1 MKRITMLMGLMLC
14 SIFAVQSQTTN
25 VNSSRTV
32 QPSTPTVSMADVLER
47 YNNLDTST
55 NLVPTD
61 VFTPVELQMLRG
73 HLNST
78 SGERMAVLLTED
90 FVDIT
95 TLPGAGYDL
104 INVSDAPGATDW
116 LQGNDGVFPAQSG
129 APTEYIAANFNN
141 TGGSVINNFM
151 ITPPLDLENGDEI
164 IFWSR
169 STETTPGFDFPD
181 RLEVRID
188 PTGADTDPANSTDVG
203 SYTELLLE
211 INPTLA
217 SMGYPEVWTQFTATV
232 SGLSGT
238 VNTRVAFRYWVTN
251 AGPFGSNSDYI
262 GIDSLVIQEG
272 GTTPPPATGMA
283 FAAEGIDDEYINFDI
298 ATPAG
303 YSVVGPSTII
313 YECGTVVDPTNSN
326 LGIVLGEN
334 GDVSS
339 LDFTTGVY
347 TPIGSL
353 PVPAGT
359 FWAAMDV
366 DSSGQVYALALDS
379 LTATSTL
386 YSVDLTALTST
397 MIGATGIAFNFALGI
412 DENDVAYSVSNTT
425 DSLYTIDLTSGVAT
439 LVGPTGVDT
448 EFGQELS
455 FDGNTNTMYLAA
467 FNNGIFNGE
476 WRSVDTATGA
486 TTSLGEFAP
495 AGFKQITW
503 VEIPVVVTNDECM
516 NAIAMSCGDVEVGD
530 TSTNTDTGGFNDSP
544 DAWYSYTGSG
554 DPEFVT
560 FSLCDGGTAYDS
572 RLTVY
577 DVCGGVEIALNDDAC
592 GLQSEVSFL
601 SDGTTTY
608 FVAVEGFGTG
618 DAGAFSLEVSCNPVA
633 ANDLCDDAI
642 AVSCGDVISGSTN
655 FATIDD
661 AVAGNC
667 DDTFDPTPF
676 LPTVEVVSPG
686 VWYSYTEP
694 IPGFVQDITLDL
706 CDAADF
712 DTKISVYSGDC
723 GALVCVAANDD
734 NDDCTGFTSTVE
746 FQSDGISTYYILV
759 HGFNQTG
766 NFDLSVNCAPV
777 PPPNDMI
784 VNSIDVDEIGFPYTD
799 PAVNMPGATVEAGG
813 TPADCDNAGVRGVWY
828 NFVPEMGGTATASVT
843 TPAAYTSVTFYTAP
857 DEDSVETDL
866 VLVDYFDNQCVPGAD
881 ASILVT
887 AGQPYYVYVAN
898 QGGVTDIVID
908 GDFYLGIGD
917 TEIQGFS
924 YFPNPAENQ
933 LNLRSGGGTIE
944 SAIIYNI
951 LGQEVLSE
959 RVGSSDAQL
968 NVANLSVGTYILKVV
983 VDGELGIYKIVKQ

>member
-1 MKRITMLMGLMLC
+1 MKKITILIALLACTLGFAQESVRETSRITIEDVPTERLANLPMYHNAFTPLPGDTPEGGDIWTVTVSVPGFGDEVSWELRDDLGVAILSGGPIATGGSETLMVNTSSSPLEFFIE
-14 SIFAVQSQTTN
+14 SIGTFN
-25 VNSSRTV
+25 DN
-32 QPSTPTVSMADVLER
+32 TPTWEVSCSGVVATTGTLAGGTDATESGLVCGVGLPPVCGGENLTNAFENAFFSSPGTFPDQVIAGDLTVPADSDFT
-47 YNNLDTST
+47 LDT
-55 NLVPTD
+55 
-61 VFTPVELQMLRG
+61 M
-73 HLNST
+73 
-78 SGERMAVLLTED
+78 LTEIWVNPGQTILS
-90 FVDIT
+90 VDIT
-95 TLPGAGYDL
+95 IYGDAAGSPDTGNVITTFAGLAPDSQTNVGSNFGFDIYDVSFDMGGLSLSGQPGTTTEYWVSMYIFASDNNDAGW
-104 INVSDAPGATDW
+104 GATSVSSVANN
-116 LQGNDGVFPAQSG
+116 LHFSLDGGV
-129 APTEYIAANFNN
+129 TW
-141 TGGSVINNFM
+141 T
-151 ITPPLDLENGDEI
+151 LD
-164 IFWSR
+164 
-169 STETTPGFDFPD
+169 
-181 RLEVRID
+181 
-188 PTGADTDPANSTDVG
+188 
-203 SYTELLLE
+203 
-211 INPTLA
+211 
-217 SMGYPEVWTQFTATV
+217 
-232 SGLSGT
+232 T
-238 VNTRVAFRYWVTN
+238 VNDVVAT
-251 AGPFGSNSDYI
+251 YI
-262 GIDSLVIQEG
+262 G
-272 GTTPPPATGMA
+272 TCA
-283 FAAEGIDDEYINFDI
+283 N
-298 ATPAG
+298 
-303 YSVVGPSTII
+303 
-313 YECGTVVDPTNSN
+313 
-326 LGIVLGEN
+326 
-334 GDVSS
+334 
-339 LDFTTGVY
+339 
-347 TPIGSL
+347 
-353 PVPAGT
+353 
-359 FWAAMDV
+359 
-366 DSSGQVYALALDS
+366 
-379 LTATSTL
+379 
-386 YSVDLTALTST
+386 
-397 MIGATGIAFNFALGI
+397 
-412 DENDVAYSVSNTT
+412 
-425 DSLYTIDLTSGVAT
+425 
-439 LVGPTGVDT
+439 
-448 EFGQELS
+448 
-455 FDGNTNTMYLAA
+455 
-467 FNNGIFNGE
+467 
-476 WRSVDTATGA
+476 
-486 TTSLGEFAP
+486 
-495 AGFKQITW
+495 
-503 VEIPVVVTNDECM
+503 NDECSG
-516 NAIAMSCGDVEVGD
+516 AIAMSCGDVETGD

>member
-1 MKRITMLMGLMLC
+1 MKKTTYLWAIMCLMVSTLVAQTPAEMSEIQAANAVENSDVNVQELLDRLAATGSSPLADTQVFSLEERI
-14 SIFAVQSQTTN
+14 A
-25 VNSSRTV
+25 
-32 QPSTPTVSMADVLER
+32 
-47 YNNLDTST
+47 
-55 NLVPTD
+55 
-61 VFTPVELQMLRG
+61 LQQYYRQQ
-73 HLNST
+73 NST
-78 SGERMAVLLTED
+78 STRMANIIPNAGLTESFAVVVGD
-90 FVDIT
+90 FFYDPTDGVNGGPGGDCTTTSSGNPGDYPNCGCFTTT
-95 TLPGAGYDL
+95 TLTGTDLEVEFLSFNVFGTFDSLQIFDGPDTASPMIYDSNLNADTDTLAGM
-104 INVSDAPGATDW
+104 
-116 LQGNDGVFPAQSG
+116 
-129 APTEYIAANFNN
+129 IAANGGDAVFVSTTGALTFLFESTTVVNTCGWEVEVVPPG
-141 TGGSVINNFM
+141 TGGGGGGGGGGDNVFAYDAGFCSMDMGTFDVAGPYTINVVGTSSTSIFS
-151 ITPPLDLENGDEI
+151 GDYD
-164 IFWSR
+164 
-169 STETTPGFDFPD
+169 G
-181 RLEVRID
+181 
-188 PTGADTDPANSTDVG
+188 
-203 SYTELLLE
+203 
-211 INPTLA
+211 
-217 SMGYPEVWTQFTATV
+217 
-232 SGLSGT
+232 SGT
-238 VNTRVAFRYWVTN
+238 LYAMDNDTL
-251 AGPFGSNSDYI
+251 
-262 GIDSLVIQEG
+262 SLI
-272 GTTPPPATGMA
+272 T
-283 FAAEGIDDEYINFDI
+283 
-298 ATPAG
+298 
-303 YSVVGPSTII
+303 
-313 YECGTVVDPTNSN
+313 VDPTTGAETTVGPLTNIVAGHNTRGLAWDNSTSTMYLLSGLGDDVTLYTVDLATGTLTEVGTSTIVGLIGIWLAIDN
-326 LGIVLGEN
+326 DGNAYMADIGLDNFYSMDLTTGAATLIGPLGIDISFAQDADFDPATNILYMGAYIGGGVNEWASVDVTTGTATPLGAVNANCAELGIVAISGAVA
-334 GDVSS
+334 VS
-339 LDFTTGVY
+339 
-347 TPIGSL
+347 
-353 PVPAGT
+353 
-359 FWAAMDV
+359 
-366 DSSGQVYALALDS
+366 
-379 LTATSTL
+379 
-386 YSVDLTALTST
+386 
-397 MIGATGIAFNFALGI
+397 
-412 DENDVAYSVSNTT
+412 
-425 DSLYTIDLTSGVAT
+425 
-439 LVGPTGVDT
+439 
-448 EFGQELS
+448 
-455 FDGNTNTMYLAA
+455 
-467 FNNGIFNGE
+467 
-476 WRSVDTATGA
+476 
-486 TTSLGEFAP
+486 
-495 AGFKQITW
+495 
-503 VEIPVVVTNDECM
+503 NDECAG
-516 NAIAMSCGDVEVGD
+516 AIAMSCGDVEVGD

-618 DAGAFSLEVSCNPVA
+618 DAGAFSLEVSCSPVA